1 MLFRRLRD
9 MIGQDMHY
17 CFSDNLLCFAAHSC
31 HFVMMLGS
39 DGSYS
44 FMSPR
49 PVCVFVLEA
58 GDVDVYRQR
67 GLI

>member
-1 MLFRRLRD
+1 
-9 MIGQDMHY
+9 MHY